1 MDKIKKIFRWTI
13 GIIIVAAIGV
23 FLFLN
28 YASYSSGYRVG
39 TPIKLSKKGMVIKTW
54 EGEMNI
60 GGLTSSDEGVIPTSW
75 QFSIHGS
82 DKDVIENLNAA
93 IENGNRVKLFYKE
106 KYVRFFW
113 QGDTKYFVYEVESVG
128 NK

>member
-1 MDKIKKIFRWTI
+1 MEKFKKILKWTI
-13 GIIIVAAIGV
+13 GIIIVGGLAI
-23 FLFLN
+23 FLFFN

-60 GGLTSSDEGVIPTSW
+60 GGLTSSSEGVMPTTW
-75 QFSIHGS
+75 EFSIHGS
-82 DKDVIENLNAA
+82 DKGVRENLNEA
-93 IENGNRVKLFYKE
+93 IDKGQRVKLHYKE

-113 QGDTKYFVYEVESVG
+113 QGDTKYFVYEVEPVT
-128 NK
+128 K

>member
-1 MDKIKKIFRWTI
+1 MEKFKKILRWTI
-13 GIIIVAAIGV
+13 GIIIVGGLAV

-28 YASYSSGYRVG
+28 YASYSKGYRVG

-60 GGLTSSDEGVIPTSW
+60 GGLTSSSEGVMPTTW
-75 QFSIHGS
+75 EFSIHGS
-82 DKDVIENLNAA
+82 DREVRENLNDA
-93 IENGNRVKLFYKE
+93 IDQGQRVKLHYKE

-113 QGDTKYFVYEVESVG
+113 QGDTKYFVYEVEPVS
-128 NK
+128 K